1 MNVPEI
7 CRYCGG
13 KVIFTDAKKI
23 YENGTDKIYLCTNC
37 NAYVGVHKGTNR
49 PLGKLA
55 NAALRMKR
63 RETHTFFDAFW
74 QAQNITRAEAYRL
87 LARELGVPER
97 KAHIGNME
105 MDDCQRVID
114 FCCKNQIKKE
124 AC

>member
-1 MNVPEI
+1 MVRIKFI
-7 CRYCGG
+7 CVLIVMRMWVSV
-13 KVIFTDAKKI
+13 KAPIVS
-23 YENGTDKIYLCTNC
+23 L
-37 NAYVGVHKGTNR
+37 VS
-49 PLGKLA
+49 LL
-55 NAALRMKR
+55 AALRMKR

-105 MDDCQRVID
+105 KYDCQRVID